1 LQATLVYVSTVDV
14 CIAKIKIIPETLQAQ
29 SAKCIFFKPFFAGVR
44 YWHWRFVI
52 CGVIL

>member
-1 LQATLVYVSTVDV
+1 LTVVV
-14 CIAKIKIIPETLQAQ
+14 CTAKIKIIPETLQA
-29 SAKCIFFKPFFAGVR
+29 STGKSIFFKPFFAGVR